1 MPVPLPREGEELL
14 TPPSPAEITQI
25 WRALVQAVG
34 GGPLGLTPLQDLLLR
49 SVTAALTGA
58 EDLPPPRPI
67 TPTEFAQSLERRN
80 IAFRERVCQ
89 VMALGALVR
98 RPPDPAA
105 MRRVYEFCEE
115 LSISGQ
121 LLELTASYA
130 DGGFDLAVADFDRL
144 GHLGTTLPPDLL
156 AGPGGTG
163 ASREGDSREAV
174 SPLRDSVWVPQE
186 SDAVLARRWADLGGL
201 PRGTI
206 GRGVHDFYRARGFA
220 FPGLPGSAPPLLAQH
235 DWVHVLADYGTA
247 LESELEVFGYIARAN
262 DDPRAFSLLAMVVS
276 LFETGAVRH
285 AMGLFDADPG
295 HLEQSGMA
303 QRLADAMRRGALTAG
318 SQDFM
323 TLDWF
328 ALADMPLDVL
338 RRELAVP
345 EKSAR
350 AVDLGSAGPWEPGGI
365 SPYQLA
371 AGRRAA
377 EREDRDYDEPTTP
390 E

>member
-1 MPVPLPREGEELL
+1 MPVPLPGKGEELL
-14 TPPSPAEITQI
+14 TPPSPEEISEI

-34 GGPLGLTPLQDLLLR
+34 GGPAGLSPLQDLLLR
-49 SVTAALTGA
+49 SVTAALTGG
-58 EDLPPPRPI
+58 ENLPVPAPI
-67 TPTEFAQSLERRN
+67 TPAEFAQAMERRN
-80 IAFRERVCQ
+80 AAFRERVCQ

-105 MRRVYEFCEE
+105 MRRVAEFCEE

-121 LLELTASYA
+121 LLELTASFA

-156 AGPGGTG
+156 PRSGV
-163 ASREGDSREAV
+163 SGDEEDGV
-174 SPLRDSVWVPQE
+174 SPLRDSVWVSQE
-186 SDAVLARRWADLGGL
+186 SDPELARQWTELGDLE
-201 PRGTI
+201 RGSI
-206 GRGVHDFYRARGFA
+206 GRGVHDFYLARGFA

-276 LFETGAVRH
+276 LFETGVVRH
-285 AMGLFDADPG
+285 GMGLFDADPG
-295 HLEQSGMA
+295 HLERSGMA

-328 ALADMPLDVL
+328 SLADRPLEVV

-345 EKSAR
+345 EKSPKAR
-350 AVDLGSAGPWEPGGI
+350 ALGSAGPWEPGGI
-365 SPYQLA
+365 SPFQLA
-371 AGRRAA
+371 AGRSAA
-377 EREDRDYDEPTTP
+377 ERAGRAYEEPARQG
-390 E
+390 

>member
-1 MPVPLPREGEELL
+1 MPVPLPRPGEELL
-14 TPPSPAEITQI
+14 TPPSPDEISHI

-34 GGPLGLTPLQDLLLR
+34 GGPSGLTPLQDILLR

-58 EDLPPPRPI
+58 EDLPAPLPI
-67 TPTEFAQSLERRN
+67 TPTQFAQSLERRN
-80 IAFRERVCQ
+80 SAFRERVCQ

-156 AGPGGTG
+156 PGPGGPAPSG
-163 ASREGDSREAV
+163 EDV
-174 SPLRDSVWVPQE
+174 SPLRDSVWVAQE
-186 SDAVLARRWADLGGL
+186 SDPELARRWTDLGGL
-201 PRGTI
+201 DRGTL

-276 LFETGAVRH
+276 LFETGAVHH

-295 HLEQSGMA
+295 HLARQGMA

-328 ALADMPLDVL
+328 AVADRPVDVL
-338 RRELAVP
+338 RRELAIP
-345 EKSAR
+345 EKSSRVIA
-350 AVDLGSAGPWEPGGI
+350 LGSAGPWEPGGI
-365 SPYQLA
+365 SPYQLE
-371 AGRRAA
+371 AGRQAA
-377 EREDRDYDEPTTP
+377 EREGRSYDEPSLSG
-390 E
+390 

>member
-1 MPVPLPREGEELL
+1 MPVRLPRADEVLL
-14 TPPSPAEITQI
+14 TPPSPAEINRI
-25 WRALVQAVG
+25 WRALVEAVG
-34 GGPLGLTPLQDLLLR
+34 GGPSGLTPLQDLLLR

-58 EDLPPPRPI
+58 EDLPAPLPI
-67 TPTEFAQSLERRN
+67 TPTEFAESLQRRN
-80 IAFRERVCQ
+80 AAFRERVCQ
-89 VMALGALVR
+89 VMALGAMVR

-105 MRRVYEFCEE
+105 MRRVSEFCEE

-130 DGGFDLAVADFDRL
+130 DGGFELAVADFDRL
-144 GHLGTTLPPDLL
+144 GHLGTTLRSDLMS
-156 AGPGGTG
+156 GPGRPGEET
-163 ASREGDSREAV
+163 

-186 SDAVLARRWADLGGL
+186 SDPELARRWADLGTL

-206 GRGVHDFYRARGFA
+206 GRGVHDFYVARGFA

-276 LFETGAVRH
+276 LFETGAVPH

-295 HLEQSGMA
+295 HLSHSGMA

-323 TLDWF
+323 TADWF
-328 ALADMPLDVL
+328 AVADRPLDVL
-338 RRELAVP
+338 RRELALP
-345 EKSAR
+345 NKSTR
-350 AVDLGSAGPWEPGGI
+350 ALALGSAGPWEPGGI
-365 SPYQLA
+365 SPFQLA

-377 EREDRDYDEPTTP
+377 ELEGRAYDELNH
-390 E
+390 